1 VYLVKRLKRKWYRN
15 GNLIKGNRGLFL
27 DRDGVLIK
35 DTGYIA
41 DPDLVE
47 VENGARLLLRRAFEK
62 GWQIVVVTNQSG
74 IARGYFKWSDYER
87 VSNRMLKLLGAEGLI
102 SGIYANG
109 YGPDDIDQFWRKP
122 NYGML
127 KRASNDLDIRIEN
140 SIMVGDRKSDLEAG
154 WRAGIRKLVYIQNKE
169 DGVVKKS
176 IELWVEEINRLDKRK
191 TEIRSINSLDDFP
204 NEWLC
209 VDEM

>member
-1 VYLVKRLKRKWYRN
+1 MYLVKRLKRKWYRN
-15 GNLIKGNRGLFL
+15 GNLIKANRGLFL

>member
-1 VYLVKRLKRKWYRN
+1 MYLVKRLKRKWYRN

-204 NEWLC
+204 YEWLC

>member
-1 VYLVKRLKRKWYRN
+1 MYLVKRLKRKWYRN